1 MAGIATLKNNV
12 RLYIGETESL
22 VAENKIGNISSIGD
36 IGGEAEEIDTTTI
49 DSMAKEFENGFE
61 DNGSLEVT
69 QNITD
74 DEYTKMDAWK
84 KSGVTLNWGLSTFN
98 KKGKQILGLKGQGIV
113 KSVKLTGISVG
124 GLLQAVTSIRLSGEI
139 GTDFKD
145 PTENTDQTDQTDP
158 TETTSGE

>member
-1 MAGIATLKNNV
+1 MAGIATLKDNV
-12 RLYIGETESL
+12 RLYIGETAAL
-22 VAENKIGNISSIGD
+22 TKANKIGNISQIGD

-74 DEYTKMDAWK
+74 NEYTKMNDWK
-84 KSGVTLNWGLSTFN
+84 KSGTMLHWGLSTHN
-98 KKGKQILGLKGQGIV
+98 KTGTQILGLKGQGVV

-124 GLLQAVTSIRLSGEI
+124 GLLQAVTSIRLSGAI
-139 GTDFKD
+139 ATDF
-145 PTENTDQTDQTDP
+145 TEP
-158 TETTSGE
+158 AGE

>member
-1 MAGIATLKNNV
+1 MAGIATLKDNV
-12 RLYIGETESL
+12 RLYIGESAVLTK
-22 VAENKIGNISSIGD
+22 ANKIGNISSIGD

-61 DNGSLEVT
+61 DNGSLEIT

-74 DEYTKMDAWK
+74 NEYTKMNDWK
-84 KSGVTLNWGLSTFN
+84 KAGTPVYWGLSTHN
-98 KKGKQILGLKGQGIV
+98 KAGTQILGLKGQGIV

-139 GTDFKD
+139 ATDF
-145 PTENTDQTDQTDP
+145 TEP
-158 TETTSGE
+158 SGE

>member
-1 MAGIATLKNNV
+1 MAGIATLKDNV
-12 RLYIGETESL
+12 RLYIGESAVLTK
-22 VAENKIGNISSIGD
+22 ANKIGNISQIGD

-74 DEYTKMDAWK
+74 NEYTKMAAWK
-84 KSGVTLNWGLSTFN
+84 KSGTMLYWGLSTHN
-98 KKGKQILGLKGQGIV
+98 KTGTQILGLKGQGVV

-139 GTDFKD
+139 TTDF
-145 PTENTDQTDQTDP
+145 TEP
-158 TETTSGE
+158 SES

>member
-1 MAGIATLKNNV
+1 MAGIATLKDNV
-12 RLYIGETESL
+12 RLYIGELAVLTKTD
-22 VAENKIGNISSIGD
+22 KIGNISSIGD

-61 DNGSLEVT
+61 DNGSLEIT

-84 KSGVTLNWGLSTFN
+84 KAGTMLYWGLSTHN
-98 KKGKQILGLKGQGIV
+98 KSGTQILGLKGQGVV

-124 GLLQAVTSIRLSGEI
+124 GLLQCVASIRLSGAI
-139 GTDFKD
+139 ATDF
-145 PTENTDQTDQTDP
+145 TEP
-158 TETTSGE
+158 SEA

>member
-1 MAGIATLKNNV
+1 MAGIATLKDNV
-12 RLYIGETESL
+12 RLYIGETAVL
-22 VAENKIGNISSIGD
+22 TKANKIGNINQIGD

-74 DEYTKMDAWK
+74 DEYTTMDAWK
-84 KSGVTLNWGLSTFN
+84 KAGTMLYWGLSTHN
-98 KKGKQILGLKGQGIV
+98 KSGTQILGLKGQGVV

-124 GLLQAVTSIRLSGEI
+124 GLLQAVTSIRLSGAI
-139 GTDFKD
+139 ATDF
-145 PTENTDQTDQTDP
+145 TEP
-158 TETTSGE
+158 SEA

>member
-1 MAGIATLKNNV
+1 MAGIATLKDNV

-74 DEYTKMDAWK
+74 DEYTKMNDWK
-84 KSGVTLNWGLSTFN
+84 KSGVMLNWGLSTFN

-139 GTDFKD
+139 GTDF
-145 PTENTDQTDQTDP
+145 TDP
-158 TETTSGE
+158 IDASSGE

>member
-1 MAGIATLKNNV
+1 MAGIATLKDNV
-12 RLYIGETESL
+12 RLYIGESAVLTK
-22 VAENKIGNISSIGD
+22 ANKIGNISQIGD

-74 DEYTKMDAWK
+74 NEYTKMAAWK
-84 KSGVTLNWGLSTFN
+84 KSGTMLYWGLSTHN
-98 KKGKQILGLKGQGIV
+98 KTGTQILGLKGQGVV

-139 GTDFKD
+139 TTDF
-145 PTENTDQTDQTDP
+145 TEP
-158 TETTSGE
+158 SE

>member
-1 MAGIATLKNNV
+1 MAGIVTLKNNV
-12 RLYIGETESL
+12 RLYIGETAAL
-22 VAENKIGNISSIGD
+22 TKANKIGNIVSIGD

-74 DEYTKMDAWK
+74 DEYTTMDAWK
-84 KSGVTLNWGLSTFN
+84 KAGTMLYWGLTTHN
-98 KKGKQILGLKGQGIV
+98 KTGTQILGLKGQGIV

-124 GLLQAVTSIRLSGEI
+124 GLLQAVTSIRLSGAI
-139 GTDFKD
+139 ATDF
-145 PTENTDQTDQTDP
+145 TEP
-158 TETTSGE
+158 AGE

>member
-1 MAGIATLKNNV
+1 MAGIATLKDNV
-12 RLYIGETESL
+12 RLYIGEAAVLTK
-22 VAENKIGNISSIGD
+22 ANKIGNISSIGD

-61 DNGSLEVT
+61 DNGSLEIT

-74 DEYTKMDAWK
+74 NEYTKMNDWK
-84 KSGVTLNWGLSTFN
+84 KAGTTVYWGLSTHN
-98 KKGKQILGLKGQGIV
+98 KAGTQILGLKGQGIV

-139 GTDFKD
+139 ATDF
-145 PTENTDQTDQTDP
+145 TEP
-158 TETTSGE
+158 AGE

>member
-1 MAGIATLKNNV
+1 MAGIATLKDNV
-12 RLYIGETESL
+12 RLYIGESAVLTKT
-22 VAENKIGNISSIGD
+22 NKIGNISSIGD

-74 DEYTKMDAWK
+74 DEYTTMDTWK
-84 KSGVTLNWGLSTFN
+84 KAGTMLYWGLSTHN
-98 KKGKQILGLKGQGIV
+98 KSGTQILGLKGQGIV

-124 GLLQAVTSIRLSGEI
+124 GLLQAVTSIRLSGAI
-139 GTDFKD
+139 ATDF
-145 PTENTDQTDQTDP
+145 TEP
-158 TETTSGE
+158 SEA

>member
-1 MAGIATLKNNV
+1 MAGIAVLKDNT
-12 RLYIGETESL
+12 RFYLGKQETITAEDK
-22 VAENKIGNISSIGD
+22 VAHIASIGD

-74 DEYTKMDAWK
+74 NEYTKMDAWK
-84 KSGVTLNWGLSTFN
+84 KAGTMLYWGLSTHN
-98 KKGKQILGLKGQGIV
+98 KTGTQILGLKGQGVV

-139 GTDFKD
+139 ATDF
-145 PTENTDQTDQTDP
+145 TEP
-158 TETTSGE
+158 SGE